1 MHHVKCFLQWV
12 SLTRGNPSRMKTIV
26 LVWWTERDEWAW
38 ATTRLNTQT
47 QMYSW
52 IDPVWQQA
60 GNSHSSTL
68 LSLAQEVRL
77 KDKFMGRKVEEPA
90 GNFVTFLSKVS
101 RLLRYRIQ
109 QLFCW
114 VFRCA
119 MVFVWG
125 FGGGKLSKSSQGCFQ
140 AKCWERNTT
149 LHCFLWGNVTVGGR
163 GKNNDICREHKE
175 TTHWKENYENML

>member
-12 SLTRGNPSRMKTIV
+12 SLTRGNPSRMKTLV

-125 FGGGKLSKSSQGCFQ
+125 FGGENW
-140 AKCWERNTT
+140 AKVPRAVFRQNAERETQHFIVFCGEMWLLEAEAKIMT
-149 LHCFLWGNVTVGGR
+149 SAGNS
-163 GKNNDICREHKE
+163 
-175 TTHWKENYENML
+175 